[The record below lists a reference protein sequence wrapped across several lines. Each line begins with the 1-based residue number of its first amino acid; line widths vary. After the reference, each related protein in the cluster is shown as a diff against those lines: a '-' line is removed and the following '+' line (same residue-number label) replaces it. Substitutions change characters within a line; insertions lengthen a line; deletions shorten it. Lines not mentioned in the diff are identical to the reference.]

1 EADKLRKDLDFILE
15 MGSKEIK
22 KSAIKLKQNFEVIF
36 MIVVKKAVW
45 ETSSSPEKGQYGRLP
60 VVPRRGK
67 THTTTGHR
75 KNYEKVEAFWNKI
88 ENDLADL
95 AIKSKRQE
103 LRLAEIGAACSVMK
117 NTTTVLQT
125 AIGRVDTTLSDATYY
140 TSTPMR
146 QNILSELSE
155 EEDNPPS
162 FYETSPVHKQFEPSP
177 FISYS
182 QVRKHD

>member
-1 EADKLRKDLDFILE
+1 

-45 ETSSSPEKGQYGRLP
+45 ETSSSPEKGQYGRLL
-60 VVPRRGK
+60 VVLRKGK
-67 THTTTGHR
+67 THTTT
-75 KNYEKVEAFWNKI
+75 NKI
-88 ENDLADL
+88 EKDLADL

-103 LRLAEIGAACSVMK
+103 LRLAEIGAAYSVMK

-125 AIGRVDTTLSDATYY
+125 AIGRVDTTLSNATYY
-140 TSTPMR
+140 TSTLVR
-146 QNILSELSE
+146 QNLLSELSE

-162 FYETSPVHKQFEPSP
+162 FYEIFPVHKQFELNL
-177 FISYS
+177 FIFYL
-182 QVRKHD
+182 QVRKHDREPKEEDDTKEEFNAD